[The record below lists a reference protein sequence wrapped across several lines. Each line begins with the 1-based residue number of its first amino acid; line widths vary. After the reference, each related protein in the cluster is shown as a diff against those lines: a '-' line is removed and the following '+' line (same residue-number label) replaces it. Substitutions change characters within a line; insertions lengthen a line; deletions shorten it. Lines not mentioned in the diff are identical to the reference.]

1 MAAQVNVPRTP
12 EEAQNLLFLLLGS
25 AIAQAQIAE
34 AQAVSIYHLIHHR
47 NPPKRA
53 TLGAKVQE
61 IKKSLPPDLA
71 AEYKQ
76 LVEAR
81 NYLAH
86 EVLSDCGGWTGVIG
100 WDPPSTFG
108 ALYEAITTAR
118 ATIERVSRL
127 LSQHLVDAG
136 YPVMIAQIGPD
147 GVTQLEPTA
156 AQPHRDRET

>member
-1 MAAQVNVPRTP
+1 MATLLSVPRTP

-34 AQAVSIYHLIHHR
+34 GQAVSIYQLIHHR

-61 IKKSLPPDLA
+61 ITKSLPPELA

-81 NYLAH
+81 NYLTH
-86 EVLSDCGGWTGVIG
+86 EVLFDCGGWTGIIG

-118 ATIERVSRL
+118 ATIERVSKL

-136 YPVMIAQIGPD
+136 YPVMIAEIRPD
-147 GVTQLEPTA
+147 GVTQLQPAT
-156 AQPHRDRET
+156 AQPRRDP